1 MTDDRE
7 TAEPGKRRP
16 TSMKSILRRTTGRTV
31 PGSEPPPLEPAQLAI
46 KEDALSIPQQ
56 EQARA
61 LADVPWQEV
70 DQAVTD
76 MCAQLRVPG
85 AVPGMYDLYAAVAA
99 EWGKAH
105 LAKK

>member
-7 TAEPGKRRP
+7 TAEPGKHRP

-31 PGSEPPPLEPAQLAI
+31 PGSESSQAEPAQPVLE
-46 KEDALSIPQQ
+46 EDVPPAPQQ
-56 EQARA
+56 GQPRA
-61 LADVPWQEV
+61 LADVSWQEV
-70 DQAVTD
+70 DQAVAD
-76 MCAQLRVPG
+76 MCARLRVPG

>member
-7 TAEPGKRRP
+7 TTEPGKRRP

-31 PGSEPPPLEPAQLAI
+31 PGSEPPPAEPAQPVG
-46 KEDALSIPQQ
+46 KEDMPPATQPD
-56 EQARA
+56 RPRV
-61 LADVPWQEV
+61 LADVSWQEI

-76 MCAQLRVPG
+76 MCAQLRIPG
-85 AVPGMYDLYAAVAA
+85 AVPGVYDLYAAVAA

-105 LAKK
+105 RAKR